1 MLGNVFIYEKY
12 CLSWQAVNLELDT
25 DKLTHILWSFL
36 SNFKGI
42 SIFFLSKILL
52 RSTCFCWVTWAECLN
67 TLSSLT
73 ISCWH
78 IRSDISIICIHVLKL
93 NVLKIKNCS
102 RLFNTLTVTNTPM
115 AAKCHTLINLNH
127 RLNKFSNP
135 RTHKP
140 TQQLSFFLSAAK
152 SKQTFVSSQAVV
164 KHCQMLLGYFCHLS
178 HSHCDCSFLL
188 Y

>member
-12 CLSWQAVNLELDT
+12 CLSCQAVNLGLDT
-25 DKLTHILWSFL
+25 DKLTHILWYFL

-42 SIFFLSKILL
+42 SIFLSKILL
-52 RSTCFCWVTWAECLN
+52 RSTCFFWVTWAEC
-67 TLSSLT
+67 LSSLT

-78 IRSDISIICIHVLKL
+78 ILSDISIIFILILKL
-93 NVLKIKNCS
+93 NVLKIKNYS
-102 RLFNTLTVTNTPM
+102 RLFNTLTVPNTLM
-115 AAKCHTLINLNH
+115 TAKCYTLINLNH

-152 SKQTFVSSQAVV
+152 SKQTFVSSQAAVR
-164 KHCQMLLGYFCHLS
+164 HCQMLLGYFCHLS
-178 HSHCDCSFLL
+178 HSKCDCSFLL